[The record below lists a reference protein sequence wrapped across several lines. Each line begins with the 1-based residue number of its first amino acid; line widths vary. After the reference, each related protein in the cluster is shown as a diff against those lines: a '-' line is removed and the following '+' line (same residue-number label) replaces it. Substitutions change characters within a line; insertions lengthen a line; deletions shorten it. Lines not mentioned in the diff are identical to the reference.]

1 MKKLLFTLFA
11 CLSFIYSSAQD
22 QTGLFSVAGNL
33 NYGTE
38 IESLGVGLRAQYGF
52 DEHIRGVGEYKYY
65 IDRHNMSAWEINAD
79 LHYVFGSSDELVF
92 YPIGGLKFTRWTYD
106 SSRGSMNSNEPKFKE
121 SYNRIGLN
129 LGVGSQIA
137 LSEKT
142 FIQPE
147 IKYEFMK
154 DFSQFV
160 FSVGFGY
167 QF

>member
-1 MKKLLFTLFA
+1 MKKLLFTFFA
-11 CLSFIYSSAQD
+11 CLLFIYSSAQD
-22 QTGLFSVAGNL
+22 QTGLFSVAANL
-33 NYGTE
+33 NYGTK

-52 DEHIRGVGEYKYY
+52 GEHTRGSAEYKYF

-79 LHYVFGSSDELVF
+79 LHYVFGSSDELLF
-92 YPIGGLKFTRWTYD
+92 YPIGGLKFTRWTFD
-106 SSRGSMNSNEPKFKE
+106 SSRGSINPNDMKVKYSD
-121 SYNRIGLN
+121 NRIGLN

-147 IKYEFMK
+147 IKYELMK
-154 DFSQFV
+154 NYSQFV